1 MKGPICVPNVV
12 QTLFRIDEH
21 KLGPVMQFVSR
32 LGSPQYAFTLF
43 FPLLLAVHSSVGVRY
58 LWVAIISDWIN
69 MVLKWYEEYVC
80 EFILMNL

>member
-1 MKGPICVPNVV
+1 MAF
-12 QTLFRIDEH
+12 FRIDEH

-58 LWVAIISDWIN
+58 LWVAIISDWLN
-69 MVLKWYEEYVC
+69 MVLKWYYRNHTHWSH
-80 EFILMNL
+80 LSKY